1 MKRNRLYKTFLT
13 ILICLVM
20 IGINYIP
27 VDISFHASEEGFL
40 RHLDEFVPRLM
51 NRYDIPGCS
60 LAIVKDGDLFSY
72 RSYGYSDREK
82 GIMLTSRDPFR
93 VQSISKSVT
102 AWGVMKLVENG
113 RVDLD
118 SAISRYIDVSEFK
131 DEGNYLKSV
140 TVRQLL
146 THTSG
151 LQLGDVFTVYSPGSR
166 MPSLQEKLRDEVSF
180 INKPGSSFSYSN
192 TGYNLLEL
200 LIEEV
205 TGRSFTEYME
215 SEILIPLG
223 MTNSTFDLKE
233 SMIPYVPTGYTL
245 KGKPVPAYVYPEKA
259 SGGLLSTSRDLARF
273 MIESMNLG
281 SRDDLV
287 LSEDSIAAI
296 HSPQVNDMGIYSLV
310 FDSYALGHYV
320 EELSNGKIALSH
332 GGQGT
337 GIMTHMHFVPE
348 SGDGIIILTNSQR
361 SWPFISHLL
370 RDWAVWRD
378 FDPIGMTRIIW
389 GERLLFALVGLV
401 WAAIL
406 FQGEKTI
413 GILKL
418 TTLARRDLNGIEG
431 WFLILLA
438 FTILVVLSWCVN
450 QQYLLIAYLFP
461 TAAVQLGIALFTF
474 AIITIMR
481 AIITCRGII
490 KKSNEEWF
498 DEAGKEI

>member
-1 MKRNRLYKTFLT
+1 
-13 ILICLVM
+13 M

-27 VDISFHASEEGFL
+27 VVISSHASDEVFL
-40 RHLDEFVPRLM
+40 RHLDELVPRLM

-60 LAIVKDGDLFSY
+60 LAIVKDGDLFIC

-118 SAISRYIDVSEFK
+118 SAISSYIDVSGFK
-131 DEGNYLKSV
+131 DGGNYLESV

-151 LQLGDVFTVYSPGSR
+151 LQLGDVFTVYSPGLR

-223 MTNSTFDLKE
+223 MTNSSFDLKE
-233 SMIPYVPTGYTL
+233 SMIPYIPIGYTL

-273 MIESMNLG
+273 MIESMKLR
-281 SRDDLV
+281 SKDDLV
-287 LSEDSIAAI
+287 LSEDSIDAI
-296 HSPQVNDMGIYSLV
+296 HSPQVSDMGIYSLV

-337 GIMTHMHFVPE
+337 GIMAHMHFVPE

-406 FQGEKTI
+406 FQIKRII
-413 GILKL
+413 GIYKL
-418 TTLARRDLNGIEG
+418 TNTDNEDLNKTKCC
-431 WFLILLA
+431 FLILLA
-438 FTILVVLSWCVN
+438 FTILVILSWCVN
-450 QQYLLIAYLFP
+450 QNYLFIAYLFP
-461 TAAVQLGIALFTF
+461 TAAVQLGIALFGF
-474 AIITIMR
+474 SIVIITRVM
-481 AIITCRGII
+481 ITYTGII
-490 KKSNEEWF
+490 KKSKEEWF
-498 DEAGKEI
+498 DETGKEI